1 MHKTIE
7 TGVLIVGGGGSGCRA
22 AIEAHDKGADVL
34 MIVKG
39 RLGNSGCTLN
49 VGTSAAVGEW
59 GDPDDT
65 PFSAMED
72 LLEHGGYL
80 GVQDLAKVLAEE
92 APDRV
97 RELDAWGIDFERN
110 EDGSIAVNE
119 DAAHSFARNLV
130 FKPAK
135 PSQHDYGSAPGI
147 AMMDVLTEQME
158 ARNISVMNDVVLV
171 DLVTNEGRVV
181 GATAIDCNNNEFVV
195 IKAGATILATGTYS
209 QVFSLTTVS
218 EQETGDGQAA
228 AFRAGAELIDMEN
241 TQFVPTSVGYPP
253 GSIFLNA
260 KGERF
265 LEKYGVNNP
274 HVQTKET
281 LTFAVGMELKEG
293 RGTER
298 GTILIDMTNLTD
310 DGAWAARREE
320 FTRMLRESG
329 SPYPGYKAES
339 IDLAAKPFET
349 GPLAHTATGGI
360 RINTQCETSLPG
372 LYAAGAVAGGVYG
385 HARPQGYT
393 SMITV
398 VYGRRAGLYA
408 AQGAKDAGE
417 VTLDDAAVEAS
428 FQRATALAEAL
439 AGVKPR
445 EVKAQIKDT
454 MTASAWVIKDKETLS
469 AGLRDILEIGEME
482 HQRALDSTFKSTPR
496 DGFEWAE
503 AIEIPNLLISAE
515 LMLRGGLEREESRG
529 AFFRFDF
536 PNTDDENWL
545 KNIVYKQVDGEVVL
559 EAVPVDLKYCSPGSK
574 SHATAG

>member
-7 TGVLIVGGGGSGCRA
+7 AEVLIIGGGGSGCRA
-22 AIEAHDKGADVL
+22 AIEAHDQGANVL

-59 GDPDDT
+59 GDPNDT

-80 GVQDLAKVLAEE
+80 GVQDLAKVLTEE

-110 EDGSIAVNE
+110 EDGSIAVGE

-135 PSQHDYGSAPGI
+135 PSHHDYGAPPGM
-147 AMMDVLTEQME
+147 AMMDVLIEQME
-158 ARNISVMNDVVLV
+158 ARKINVMDDVVLV
-171 DLVTNEGRVV
+171 DLLTNHGRVV
-181 GATAIDCNNNEFVV
+181 GATAIDCNSNEFVV
-195 IKAGATILATGTYS
+195 IKASATILATGSYS
-209 QVFSLTTVS
+209 QIYSLTTVA

-228 AFRAGAELIDMEN
+228 AFRAGAELMDMEN

-253 GSIFLNA
+253 GSVFLNA
-260 KGERF
+260 KGEKF

-274 HVQTKET
+274 HVQTKEA

-293 RGTER
+293 RGTVH

-310 DGAWAARREE
+310 DKRGGVSREE
-320 FTRMLRESG
+320 FSKRLKESG
-329 SPYPGYKAES
+329 SPYPGFKAES
-339 IDLAAKPFET
+339 IDLAARPFET

-360 RINTQCETSLPG
+360 RINTQCETTLPG
-372 LYAAGAVAGGVYG
+372 LYATGAVAGGVYG
-385 HARPQGYT
+385 HARPQGFT

-398 VYGRRAGLYA
+398 VFGRRAGLYA
-408 AQGAKDAGE
+408 SQEAKDTGE
-417 VTLDDAAVEAS
+417 VTLDEAGVAAS
-428 FQRATALAEAL
+428 FQRATGLAEAL
-439 AGVKPR
+439 ADVKPR
-445 EVKAQIKDT
+445 ELKAQIKDI
-454 MTASAWVIKDKETLS
+454 MTASAWVIKDEETLS
-469 AGLRDILEIGEME
+469 AGLSQILEIVEVE
-482 HQRALDSTFKSTPR
+482 RQRAKDSTFKSSPR

-503 AIEIPNLLISAE
+503 ALEIPNMLVSSE
-515 LMLRGGLEREESRG
+515 LMLRGGIEREESRG
-529 AFFRFDF
+529 AFFRSDF
-536 PNTDDENWL
+536 PNTDDDKWM
-545 KNIVYKQVDGEVVL
+545 KNIIYKQVDGETVL
-559 EAVPVDLKYCSPGSK
+559 ETADVDLKYCGPGTK
-574 SHATAG
+574 SHAKA

>member
-1 MHKTIE
+1 MHKVIE
-7 TGVLIVGGGGSGCRA
+7 AGVLIIGGGGSGCRA
-22 AIEAHDKGADVL
+22 AIEAHDQGADVL
-34 MIVKG
+34 MVVKG

-72 LLEHGGYL
+72 LLEHGGWL
-80 GVQDLAKVLAEE
+80 GVQDLAKVLTEE

-135 PSQHDYGSAPGI
+135 PSHHDYGSPSGM
-147 AMMDVLTEQME
+147 AMMDVLMEQME
-158 ARNISVMNDVVLV
+158 ARNIRVMNDVVLV
-171 DLVTNEGRVV
+171 DLLTNDGRVV
-181 GATAIDCNNNEFVV
+181 GATAIDCNKNEFVV

-241 TQFVPTSVGYPP
+241 TQFVPTSVGSPP

-260 KGERF
+260 KGEKF

-320 FTRMLRESG
+320 FTKMLRESG

-339 IDLAAKPFET
+339 IDLAARPFET

-408 AQGAKDAGE
+408 AQSAKDVGE
-417 VTLDDAAVEAS
+417 VELDEAAVTAS
-428 FQRATALAEAL
+428 FERATGLAEAL

-445 EVKAQIKDT
+445 EVKAEIKDI
-454 MTASAWVIKDKETLS
+454 MTASAWVIKDEETLS
-469 AGLRDILEIGEME
+469 AGLSQIQELGEME
-482 HQRALDSTFKSTPR
+482 RQRAQDSTSKSSPK

-503 AIEIPNLLISAE
+503 AVEIPNLLTSAE
-515 LMLRGGLEREESRG
+515 LMLRGGIERQESRG
-529 AFFRFDF
+529 AFFRSDF
-536 PNTDDENWL
+536 PDTDNENWL
-545 KNIVYKQVDGEVVL
+545 KNIVYKQVGGEIVL
-559 EAVPVDLKYCSPGSK
+559 DTVPIDLKYCGPGTR
-574 SHATAG
+574 SHATA

>member
-7 TGVLIVGGGGSGCRA
+7 AGVLIIGGGGSGCRA
-22 AIEAHDKGADVL
+22 AIEAHDQGADVL

-59 GDPDDT
+59 GDPNDT

-97 RELDAWGIDFERN
+97 REMDAWGIDFERN
-110 EDGSIAVNE
+110 EDGSIAVDE
-119 DAAHSFARNLV
+119 DAAHSFARNLI

-135 PSQHDYGSAPGI
+135 PSHHDYGSSPGM
-147 AMMDVLTEQME
+147 AMMDVLMEQME
-158 ARNISVMNDVVLV
+158 ARNIRVMNDVVLV
-171 DLVTNEGRVV
+171 DLLTNDGRLV
-181 GATAIDCNNNEFVV
+181 GATAIDCNSNEFVV
-195 IKAGATILATGTYS
+195 IKASATILATGTYS
-209 QVFSLTTVS
+209 QIYSLTTVS

-228 AFRAGAELIDMEN
+228 AFRAGAELMDMEN

-265 LEKYGVNNP
+265 LEKYGVDNP

-298 GTILIDMTNLTD
+298 GTILIDMTNLTND
-310 DGAWAARREE
+310 KRWAARREE
-320 FTRMLRESG
+320 FTKSLQESG
-329 SPYPGYKAES
+329 SPYPGFKAES
-339 IDLAAKPFET
+339 IDLAARPFET

-360 RINTQCETSLPG
+360 RINTQCETTLPG

-385 HARPQGYT
+385 HARPQGFT

-398 VYGRRAGLYA
+398 VFGRRAGLFA
-408 AQGAKDAGE
+408 SQRAKDTGE
-417 VTLDDAAVEAS
+417 VTLDEAAVEAS
-428 FQRATALAEAL
+428 FQRATGLAEAL

-445 EVKAQIKDT
+445 EVKAQIKDI
-454 MTASAWVIKDKETLS
+454 MTASAWVIKDEETLND
-469 AGLRDILEIGEME
+469 GLNQILEIGEIE
-482 HQRALDSTFKSTPR
+482 RQRAKDSTFKSSPR
-496 DGFEWAE
+496 NGFEWAE
-503 AIEIPNLLISAE
+503 ALEIPNLLISSE
-515 LMLRGGLEREESRG
+515 LMLRGGIARKESRG
-529 AFFRFDF
+529 AFFRSDF
-536 PNTDDENWL
+536 PNTDDEKWM
-545 KNIVYKQVDGEVVL
+545 KNIIYKQVDGETVL
-559 EAVPVDLKYCSPGSK
+559 ETVPVNLKYCGPGTK
-574 SHATAG
+574 SHATA

>member
-7 TGVLIVGGGGSGCRA
+7 AGVLIIGGGGSGCRA
-22 AIEAHDKGADVL
+22 AIEAHDQGADVL

-80 GVQDLAKVLAEE
+80 GVQNLAKVLAEE

-110 EDGSIAVNE
+110 EDGSIAVDE
-119 DAAHSFARNLV
+119 DAAHSFARNLI

-135 PSQHDYGSAPGI
+135 PSHHHYGSPPGM
-147 AMMDVLTEQME
+147 AMMDVLMEQME
-158 ARNISVMNDVVLV
+158 ARNIRVMNDVVLV
-171 DLVTNEGRVV
+171 DLLTNDGRVV
-181 GATAIDCNNNEFVV
+181 GATAIDCNSNKFVV
-195 IKAGATILATGTYS
+195 IKASATILATGTYS
-209 QVFSLTTVS
+209 QIYSLTTVS

-228 AFRAGAELIDMEN
+228 AFRAGAELMDMEN

-253 GSIFLNA
+253 GSVFLNA
-260 KGERF
+260 KGEKF
-265 LEKYGVNNP
+265 LEKYGVDNP

-310 DGAWAARREE
+310 DKRWAARREE
-320 FTRMLRESG
+320 FTKSLKESG
-329 SPYPGYKAES
+329 SPYPGFKAES
-339 IDLAAKPFET
+339 IDLAARPFET

-360 RINTQCETSLPG
+360 RINTQCETTLPG

-385 HARPQGYT
+385 HARPQGFT

-408 AQGAKDAGE
+408 SQGAKDTGE
-417 VTLDDAAVEAS
+417 VTLDEAAVEAS
-428 FQRATALAEAL
+428 FQRATGLAQAL
-439 AGVKPR
+439 AGVKPSD
-445 EVKAQIKDT
+445 VKAQIKDI
-454 MTASAWVIKDKETLS
+454 MTASAWVIKDEETLS
-469 AGLRDILEIGEME
+469 AGLSQILEIGEME
-482 HQRALDSTFKSTPR
+482 RQRAKDSTLKSNPR

-503 AIEIPNLLISAE
+503 ALEIPNMLVSSE
-515 LMLRGGLEREESRG
+515 LMLLGGIKREESRG
-529 AFFRFDF
+529 AFFRYDF
-536 PNTDDENWL
+536 PNTDDEKWM
-545 KNIVYKQVDGEVVL
+545 KNIIYKQVNGETVL
-559 EAVPVDLKYCSPGSK
+559 ETADVDLKYCGPGTR
-574 SHATAG
+574 SHATA

>member
-7 TGVLIVGGGGSGCRA
+7 AEVLIIGGGGSGCRA
-22 AIEAHDKGADVL
+22 AIEAHDQGANVL

-59 GDPDDT
+59 GDPNDT

-80 GVQDLAKVLAEE
+80 GVQDLAKVLTEE

-110 EDGSIAVNE
+110 EDGSIAVGE

-135 PSQHDYGSAPGI
+135 PSHHDYGAPPGM
-147 AMMDVLTEQME
+147 AMMDVLIEQME
-158 ARNISVMNDVVLV
+158 ARKINVMDDVVLV
-171 DLVTNEGRVV
+171 DLLTNHGRVV
-181 GATAIDCNNNEFVV
+181 GATAIDCNSNEFVV
-195 IKAGATILATGTYS
+195 IKASATILATGSYS
-209 QVFSLTTVS
+209 QIYSLTTVA

-228 AFRAGAELIDMEN
+228 AFRAGAELMDMEN

-253 GSIFLNA
+253 GSVFLNA
-260 KGERF
+260 KGEKF

-274 HVQTKET
+274 HVQTKEA

-293 RGTER
+293 RGTEH

-310 DGAWAARREE
+310 DKRGGVSREE
-320 FTRMLRESG
+320 FSKRLKESG
-329 SPYPGYKAES
+329 SPYPGFKAES
-339 IDLAAKPFET
+339 IDLAARPFET

-360 RINTQCETSLPG
+360 RINTQCETTLPG
-372 LYAAGAVAGGVYG
+372 LYATGAVAGGVYG
-385 HARPQGYT
+385 HARPQGFT

-398 VYGRRAGLYA
+398 VFGRRAGLYA
-408 AQGAKDAGE
+408 SQEAKDTGE
-417 VTLDDAAVEAS
+417 VTLDEAGVAAS
-428 FQRATALAEAL
+428 FQRATGLAEAL
-439 AGVKPR
+439 ADVKPR
-445 EVKAQIKDT
+445 ELKAQIKDI
-454 MTASAWVIKDKETLS
+454 MTASAWVIKDEETLS
-469 AGLRDILEIGEME
+469 AGLSQILEIVEVE
-482 HQRALDSTFKSTPR
+482 RQRAKDSTFKSSPR

-503 AIEIPNLLISAE
+503 ALEIPNMLVSSE
-515 LMLRGGLEREESRG
+515 LMLRGGIEREESRG
-529 AFFRFDF
+529 AFFRSDF
-536 PNTDDENWL
+536 PNTDDDKWM
-545 KNIVYKQVDGEVVL
+545 KNIIYKQVDGETVL
-559 EAVPVDLKYCSPGSK
+559 ETADVDLKYCGPGTK
-574 SHATAG
+574 SHAKA

>member
-1 MHKTIE
+1 MHKTSE
-7 TGVLIVGGGGSGCRA
+7 AGVLIIGGGGSGCRA
-22 AIEAHDKGADVL
+22 AIEAHDQGADVL
-34 MIVKG
+34 MIIKG

-59 GDPDDT
+59 GDPNDT

-119 DAAHSFARNLV
+119 DAAHSFARNLI

-135 PSQHDYGSAPGI
+135 SSHHDYGSSPGM
-147 AMMDVLTEQME
+147 AMMDVLMEQME
-158 ARNISVMNDVVLV
+158 ARNIRVMNDVVLV
-171 DLVTNEGRVV
+171 DLLTNDGRLV
-181 GATAIDCNNNEFVV
+181 GATAIDCNSNEFVV
-195 IKAGATILATGTYS
+195 IKASATILATGTYS
-209 QVFSLTTVS
+209 QIYSLTTVS

-228 AFRAGAELIDMEN
+228 AFRAGAELMDMEN

-265 LEKYGVNNP
+265 LEKYGVDNP

-298 GTILIDMTNLTD
+298 GTILIDMTNLTND
-310 DGAWAARREE
+310 KRWAARREE
-320 FTRMLRESG
+320 FTKSLQESG
-329 SPYPGYKAES
+329 SPYPGFKAES
-339 IDLAAKPFET
+339 IDLAARPFET

-360 RINTQCETSLPG
+360 RINTQCETTLPG

-385 HARPQGYT
+385 HARPQGFT

-398 VYGRRAGLYA
+398 VFGRRAGLFA
-408 AQGAKDAGE
+408 SQGAQDTGE
-417 VTLDDAAVEAS
+417 VTLDEAAVEAS
-428 FQRATALAEAL
+428 FQRATGLAKAL
-439 AGVKPR
+439 AGVNPR
-445 EVKAQIKDT
+445 EVKAQIKDI
-454 MTASAWVIKDKETLS
+454 MTASAWVIKDEETLND
-469 AGLRDILEIGEME
+469 GLNQILEIGEIE
-482 HQRALDSTFKSTPR
+482 RQRAKDSTFKSSSR
-496 DGFEWAE
+496 NGFEWAE
-503 AIEIPNLLISAE
+503 ALEIPNLLISSE
-515 LMLRGGLEREESRG
+515 LMLRGGIAREESRG
-529 AFFRFDF
+529 AFFRSDF
-536 PNTDDENWL
+536 PNTDDEKWM
-545 KNIVYKQVDGEVVL
+545 KNIIYKQVDGETVL
-559 EAVPVDLKYCSPGSK
+559 ETAPVDLKYCGPGTR
-574 SHATAG
+574 SHATA